1 LSICCKKERIAWI
14 DIAKAI
20 AIFFIVLGHQLPSG
34 PLCGYLYSFHV
45 PLFFFLSGLTFNNA
59 KEPKKFFCE
68 KVKRILIPYF
78 IFSSISIG
86 FYIITN
92 YFFKKSGL
100 SLTQCLLG
108 MIIGT
113 RSTGLMLW
121 NNPLWFLPCLFVL
134 LSAAYIINR
143 FVFRGKN
150 KIKYTVILLAF
161 SVSAVIILYCFRFYP
176 SAPFGIIQAVNAS
189 PYFIIGRLAKQLI
202 YKDGKV
208 KAAIPIWAKVI
219 ASLIL
224 ILGGAFLSSLNTR
237 TDFAMNDFGKLW
249 IYIPAAV
256 VGIFGWCLLASTLR
270 SAGLAYIGRHTMPIL
285 LMHKFPIQLYG
296 FLPISTENTV
306 VSILLSFCTVA
317 LCLAAAWI
325 YDRIISIFTNDKG

>member
-1 LSICCKKERIAWI
+1 MSICCKKERIAWI

-45 PLFFFLSGLTFNNA
+45 PLFFFLSGLTFNTA
-59 KEPKKFFCE
+59 KEPKKFFRE
-68 KVKRILIPYF
+68 KAKRILIPYF
-78 IFSSISIG
+78 IFSSISIV

-134 LSAAYIINR
+134 LSVAYIINR

-161 SVSAVIILYCFRFYP
+161 
-176 SAPFGIIQAVNAS
+176 
-189 PYFIIGRLAKQLI
+189 
-202 YKDGKV
+202 
-208 KAAIPIWAKVI
+208 
-219 ASLIL
+219 
-224 ILGGAFLSSLNTR
+224 
-237 TDFAMNDFGKLW
+237 
-249 IYIPAAV
+249 
-256 VGIFGWCLLASTLR
+256 
-270 SAGLAYIGRHTMPIL
+270 
-285 LMHKFPIQLYG
+285 
-296 FLPISTENTV
+296 
-306 VSILLSFCTVA
+306 
-317 LCLAAAWI
+317 
-325 YDRIISIFTNDKG
+325 